1 MTDFRLSKDYPNI
14 PFIYQPYYQ
23 GAQAQ
28 LSRITISGSKL
39 YEALHMLSPQ
49 PDEIYHYLL
58 KQGDPQGIPGHNV
71 HLIAKKAAPLSN
83 LLRFAQERAFL
94 LRASHPHIVTA
105 WASKCQDNYLMPAA
119 LCSLKEMMY
128 KKAWPLNQACRCI
141 LQILDALMAAE
152 SFGLIAHRDIKPSNI
167 LLFSQAPSSQLPPVQ
182 LRSSQTQSSQ
192 LPPAQLPSSLAS
204 SQEPRHYY
212 PADQSHC
219 LYCLADFGVARFKS
233 SVPTKSCG
241 TAPYMAPELRTK
253 ADLAG
258 APADIHALALIFY
271 ELLSGK
277 KAIPPKY
284 FSNWEKAHSCPLL
297 EEKDFLSESSL
308 SSESGS
314 LSENRSCASKKKVPF
329 QKQKANSKALR
340 QINSLLM
347 RWSAHDVQRRPQSY
361 QEAYKEFVQLIS
373 VLSRNKNVLHKDPL
387 VLSELTAQR
396 RRNKQISQ
404 KDLPSKTLLI
414 SLLLVSALFLSAS
427 AGLFLSSF

>member
-1 MTDFRLSKDYPNI
+1 MTDFRLSRDYTKI

-28 LSRITISGSKL
+28 LSRITVPGSRL
-39 YEALHMLSPQ
+39 YEALRMLSTQ

-58 KQGDPQGIPGHNV
+58 KQGDPQDIPGYSL
-71 HLIAKKAAPLSN
+71 HLIAKKAAPSSN

-105 WASKCQDNYLMPAA
+105 WASRCQDTYLMPAA
-119 LCSLKEMMY
+119 LCSLKETLY
-128 KKAWPLNQACRCI
+128 KTAWPLNQACRCI

-152 SFGLIAHRDIKPSNI
+152 SLGLIAHRDIKPSNI
-167 LLFSQAPSSQLPPVQ
+167 LLFSQLPPVQ
-182 LRSSQTQSSQ
+182 LPYSQALSSQ
-192 LPPAQLPSSLAS
+192 LPSTRLPSSQAPSSLAS
-204 SQEPRHYY
+204 PQEASHYY
-212 PADQSHC
+212 PADQTHYS
-219 LYCLADFGVARFKS
+219 YCLADFGVARFKS

-253 ADLAG
+253 ADLAE
-258 APADIHALALIFY
+258 APADIHALALVFY

-297 EEKDFLSESSL
+297 EEKDFLSENGL
-308 SSESGS
+308 LSESGP
-314 LSENRSCASKKKVPF
+314 CTSKKKAPF
-329 QKQKANSKALR
+329 PKQGTNSKALR

-361 QEAYKEFVQLIS
+361 QEAYKEFLQLING
-373 VLSRNKNVLHKDPL
+373 LNLNKKALHKDPL
-387 VLSELTAQR
+387 ILSELTAQR
-396 RRNKQISQ
+396 RRNKQTNQ
-404 KDLPSKTLLI
+404 KDSPSKTLLI
-414 SLLLVSALFLSAS
+414 SLLLASALFLSAS